1 MTIPYT
7 DHVHGT
13 PPSEHDTSPEW
24 EVAFSVCLFR
34 DREPP
39 GLLRGKGGDTVV
51 DAIGWSQQ
59 RQLPSITNGFA
70 SHPLQLRNP
79 ERVPGS
85 LREPRCGEREDHPG
99 IDAQVLLPSITETRY
114 TEGGTEVVDTG
125 QYGDCQDVMLPSAIA
140 GMSLLSVFSFEL
152 GDADGELPNVTSIM
166 GEQGVVYSSRES
178 LYVAS
183 IQNPYSNV
191 DSEFTTVHRFPYAE
205 AGADHHMV
213 VVELAHRAHRYC
225 ASRSSVSQPSQKAAF
240 FQ

>member
-70 SHPLQLRNP
+70 SHPLECLHHVDRHNVRQMT
-79 ERVPGS
+79 
-85 LREPRCGEREDHPG
+85 
-99 IDAQVLLPSITETRY
+99 QVLLRHGRHRKIYRATTK
-114 TEGGTEVVDTG
+114 G
-125 QYGDCQDVMLPSAIA
+125 QMGLTLTAGRML
-140 GMSLLSVFSFEL
+140 
-152 GDADGELPNVTSIM
+152 
-166 GEQGVVYSSRES
+166 
-178 LYVAS
+178 
-183 IQNPYSNV
+183 
-191 DSEFTTVHRFPYAE
+191 
-205 AGADHHMV
+205 
-213 VVELAHRAHRYC
+213 LAR
-225 ASRSSVSQPSQKAAF
+225 
-240 FQ
+240 